1 MLVFVSNKSNKRS
14 HSHAQ
19 LIACTAGTYQHV
31 EIGAGLAAFPQAAET
46 RSQAGTWSACAT
58 CCTTF
63 LLCLLLRLSPPVL
76 RLQFAC
82 RVQRGAAQSCA
93 ALSRHY
99 CHAYVYPDAGC
110 CYRPWRRD
118 HAQNAIMWCGA
129 TGLHKTYTTVCHKC
143 TDPATS
149 STSPCAQN
157 GFQPNICMF
166 GARLCGGILRPHT
179 TAPAALRPHLQ
190 HILVAKMP

>member
-19 LIACTAGTYQHV
+19 LIACPAGTYQHV
-31 EIGAGLAAFPQAAET
+31 GIGAGLAAFPQAAET

-118 HAQNAIMWCGA
+118 HAQNARR
-129 TGLHKTYTTVCHKC
+129 V
-143 TDPATS
+143 
-149 STSPCAQN
+149 
-157 GFQPNICMF
+157 
-166 GARLCGGILRPHT
+166 RLCGAVPLVSTKRTQQFVTSAQTRLLPNARR
-179 TAPAALRPHLQ
+179 AP
-190 HILVAKMP
+190 KMVSFQTSACLGHAYAVG